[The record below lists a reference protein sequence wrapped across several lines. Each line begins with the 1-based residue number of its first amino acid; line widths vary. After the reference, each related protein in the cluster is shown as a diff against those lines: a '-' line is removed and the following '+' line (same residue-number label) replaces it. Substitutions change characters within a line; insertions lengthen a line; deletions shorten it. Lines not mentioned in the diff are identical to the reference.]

1 MKKFILAF
9 CLCISVL
16 GGGCMNPA
24 ERMINQEKEALK
36 YLNEK
41 YGREFEAR
49 TYEVAD
55 YLSGTNRIHCY
66 TEGMDIENEH
76 IEVYVAEKEGENV
89 YRDNYFSYHVRPQA
103 EEYIRDMVESEFT
116 EVKVFRNNEY
126 EAFPDELTGESTLDD
141 LYRVKED
148 YWMDLKVYVNGDPAM
163 AAYEYEEKMQ
173 RIEQKLLES
182 NHRYTIYIFVVNEE
196 IYQSM
201 ERYKQ
206 EDFFRFFAQNRTPD
220 GEKFYYAYKST
231 IMNGKVM

>member
-16 GGGCMNPA
+16 GGCMNPA
-24 ERMINQEKEALK
+24 ERMINQEKEALE

-41 YGREFEAR
+41 YGREFEAK
-49 TYEVAD
+49 TFEVAD
-55 YLSGTNRIHCY
+55 YLSDTNRIHCY
-66 TEGMDIENEH
+66 AEGMDTENEH
-76 IEVYVAEKEGENV
+76 IEVYVIEKEGEDI

-103 EEYIRDMVESEFT
+103 EEYIRDMVASEFT
-116 EVKVFRNNEY
+116 DVKVFRNNEY

-141 LYRVKED
+141 LYRLKED
-148 YWMDLKVYVNGDPAM
+148 YWMDLKVYVKGDPAI
-163 AAYEYEEKMQ
+163 AVQEYEEKMH

-196 IYQSM
+196 IFQSM
-201 ERYKQ
+201 ERYGQ
-206 EDFFRFFAQNRTPD
+206 EEFFRFFAQNRTPD
-220 GEKFYYAYKST
+220 GENYYYAYKGT